1 MASTR
6 VCMKLLLPVQHTHK
20 YIPDKWIF
28 TYNIWAQEFWCEQLC
43 AYRMQFY
50 PFQSEKQSSTQSKLL
65 LFDLQW
71 KSPSYTPLSRYG
83 WSTEQL
89 FFANQHD
96 FVLLLDHLCPQVIIS
111 LNSLCVCKFTY
122 TSLFS
127 HLERINLG
135 KCQNYFS
142 PIFA

>member
-1 MASTR
+1 
-6 VCMKLLLPVQHTHK
+6 MKLLLPVQHTHK

-89 FFANQHD
+89 FFANQQD

-111 LNSLCVCKFTY
+111 LNSLCVCANLPIHRCFLTLKELTLESVK
-122 TSLFS
+122 TIS
-127 HLERINLG
+127 HPFLHKNQLL
-135 KCQNYFS
+135 
-142 PIFA
+142 